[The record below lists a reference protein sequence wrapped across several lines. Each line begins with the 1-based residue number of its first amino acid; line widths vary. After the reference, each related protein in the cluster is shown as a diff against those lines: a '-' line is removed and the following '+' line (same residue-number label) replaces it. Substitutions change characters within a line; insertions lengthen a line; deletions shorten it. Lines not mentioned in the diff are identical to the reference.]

1 MRYLAVDFG
10 ARRIGLAVSDDIGIL
25 SSPYATRERR
35 GTKHDVAAIVDAIR
49 GLSIQCIVFGLP
61 RALSG
66 GEGAAE
72 AAVRAFAAQVETA
85 LRAANL
91 PAEIEWWDERF
102 STREALGQMR
112 VAGISQRRGRETTG
126 SNSVDARAAA
136 VILQGFLDSRRQV
149 TEHQSVSTGE
159 SGDAGAMEKIS
170 SDEERDE

>member
-1 MRYLAVDFG
+1 MRHLAVDFG
-10 ARRIGLAVSDDIGIL
+10 ARRMGLAVSDDTGTL
-25 SSPYATRERR
+25 ASPYATRERG
-35 GTKHDVAAIVDAIR
+35 GTKRDVAAIVDAVR
-49 GLSIQCIVFGLP
+49 GLAAQRIVFGLP

-72 AAVRAFAAQVETA
+72 AKVHEFAAQVQAA

-112 VAGISQRRGRETTG
+112 VAGISQRRGREATG
-126 SNSVDARAAA
+126 SDSVDARAAA
-136 VILQGFLDSRRQV
+136 VILQGFLDSRRQL
-149 TEHQSVSTGE
+149 SANSAASGGE
-159 SGDAGAMEKIS
+159 SGDVVPLEEIP